1 MKTRKRIS
9 QETLVIGIL
18 YVVFLSIVGALCY
31 STGYKKAKW
40 DKEKELEEATITASL
55 LSDVVRIAM
64 DNGDDCVEEIY
75 YTYTENLDSYKI
87 PLDSINLDKYVWG
100 Y

>member
-1 MKTRKRIS
+1 METIKTTKS
-9 QETLVIGIL
+9 FVIITIIAIFAG
-18 YVVFLSIVGALCY
+18 FLCGTFINSSRVN
-31 STGYKKAKW
+31 
-40 DKEKELEEATITASL
+40 KELEEATITASI

-87 PLDSINLDKYVWG
+87 PLDSINLNKYVWG